1 MGVRDYYIDDHR
13 KVVFINEG
21 ESTIII
27 SDLYP
32 CQIKDIGDFK
42 DIYKVI
48 EVDNMKIITRHIDV
62 PKPFIDGM
70 LEIACIGS
78 TDKCFSTSIILK
90 ISHSINNVSRIEEMI
105 RDVISSYERCLQNH
119 K

>member
-1 MGVRDYYIDDHR
+1 MS
-13 KVVFINEG
+13 EG
-21 ESTIII
+21 GSTTII

-32 CQIKDIGDFK
+32 CQIEHEDNSK
-42 DIYKVI
+42 DIYKMI
-48 EVDNMKIITRHIDV
+48 EIDNVKIITKHINV
-62 PKPFIDGM
+62 PKPFTDGM

-90 ISHSINNVSRIEEMI
+90 LPHEINNVSEIE
-105 RDVISSYERCLQNH
+105 RVIKDAIFSYEKCLQNQ